1 MQRIDERPLVKAEKP
16 ELVLL
21 DTPELNA
28 ETPAHLLD
36 DDITPTARLFT
47 RNTGAMP
54 ALSPAEMAGWT
65 LSIDG
70 CVRTPH
76 AWTIAELQREFET
89 VSETAVIECAG
100 NGRAFFP
107 QPAGTVLWRHGAVGC
122 VRWTGVR
129 LGDLLRQCN
138 LLPQAVYTGHHSPD
152 LYLDGSGPAIS
163 RGLPIDKALAPETLV
178 AFALNGEPL
187 PLLHGGPL
195 RLVAPGYPGASFQ
208 KWLTRVDVRDREHDG
223 ERMMDGHYRMPR
235 APLRP
240 GEPFDHAQFEIITDM
255 PVKSLITA
263 PQDGF
268 CAMANEPLHIRGHAW
283 SGHTPVETVELSF
296 DGGGSWR
303 AAAHGPAPGRFARR
317 RFSFTLAAAA
327 RSHRD
332 RRARHRPG
340 RPRATVAKRAVE
352 SARLFE
358 QHVPSGAGDN
368 RIAGS
373 LPSFR
378 CAPKGAIPES
388 ITPVFPLQLRQGLW
402 IPALAPARPE

>member
-1 MQRIDERPLVKAEKP
+1 MQRIDERSLVKAEKP

-36 DDITPTARLFT
+36 DDITPTARLFA

-54 ALSPAEMAGWT
+54 ALGLAEIAGWT
-65 LSIDG
+65 LTIDG
-70 CVRTPH
+70 CVRTPR
-76 AWTIAELQREFET
+76 AWTIAGLKREFET
-89 VSETAVIECAG
+89 VSKTAVIECAG

-129 LGDLLRQCN
+129 LGDLLRQCE
-138 LLPQAVYTGHHSPD
+138 LLPQAVYTGHRSPD
-152 LYLDGSGPAIS
+152 VYLDGSGPAIS
-163 RGLPIDKALAPETLV
+163 RGLPIDKAMAPETLV

-187 PLLHGGPL
+187 PVLHGGPL

-240 GEPFDHAQFEIITDM
+240 GEPLDHAQVEIITDM

-263 PQDGF
+263 PQNGF
-268 CAMANEPLHIRGHAW
+268 SATANEPLQIRGHAW

-303 AAAHGPAPGRFARR
+303 SASLGPAPGRFAWR
-317 RFSFTLAAAA
+317 RFSFTLAGSPPGAIEIVA
-327 RSHRD
+327 RATDSNGRAQPLESVPWNPRGYLNNMCHRVRGTLD
-332 RRARHRPG
+332 SGPSAVIPG
-340 RPRATVAKRAVE
+340 RAERRDPGIYNPCISVTIETGVMD
-352 SARLFE
+352 
-358 QHVPSGAGDN
+358 SGT
-368 RIAGS
+368 R
-373 LPSFR
+373 F
-378 CAPKGAIPES
+378 
-388 ITPVFPLQLRQGLW
+388 
-402 IPALAPARPE
+402 ARPE